1 MHFSDFTDT
10 GFYIMAQVGSGV
22 LYFVFFYQ
30 SSPVSNR
37 VQSDSCRRQTLQKK
51 SLSIILKLKGQL
63 QNTYCYDCIHY
74 FLHTDLINHCR
85 DHLFNT
91 PGSVRSNIFFSFD
104 KQKRFLQPIYTC
116 QEVRRAIKCAYPV
129 AAAPQPM

>member
-10 GFYIMAQVGSGV
+10 GFFHNGSSGKWSI
-22 LYFVFFYQ
+22 VFCIFFI
-30 SSPVSNR
+30 SPVSNR

-51 SLSIILKLKGQL
+51 SLSIVLKLKGQL

-74 FLHTDLINHCR
+74 SIHTDLINHCR

-91 PGSVRSNIFFSFD
+91 RGSVRSNIFFSFD
-104 KQKRFLQPIYTC
+104 KQKRFSQPIYTC

-129 AAAPQPM
+129 AAAP